1 MKIAF
6 LGTGPMGSGFVR
18 RLCAD
23 GHEVH
28 VRDCSATKA
37 SSLEARDAR
46 PFDDPAAARMP
57 L

>member
-28 VRDCSATKA
+28 VRDCSATTA
-37 SSLEARDAR
+37 SSLEARGAR